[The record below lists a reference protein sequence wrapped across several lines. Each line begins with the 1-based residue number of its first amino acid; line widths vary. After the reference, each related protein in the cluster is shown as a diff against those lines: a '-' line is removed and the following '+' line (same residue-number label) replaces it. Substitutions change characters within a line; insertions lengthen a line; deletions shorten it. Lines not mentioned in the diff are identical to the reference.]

1 MTQEKQTS
9 IRILQS
15 KPTKKT
21 LGKTSVF
28 LLGLL
33 VGMISTA
40 ILMLTFF
47 HSNITTETDLI
58 TTESTSEKD
67 AESTARSS
75 AEAMHTTHD
84 DDGSNAYKQH
94 LNEKDLNNLFK
105 HPNKTQEVKN
115 VNKSP
120 FEQIGTP
127 ENKKTVIATSVKTI
141 PPLAKPMTKETIPKV
156 GVKPNEDVQPKTEV
170 KVKEETKPV
179 IKEILKKK
187 EQVKEASPEAS
198 VKVTIDRR
206 AAEIKP

>member
-58 TTESTSEKD
+58 TTESTSEKE
-67 AESTARSS
+67 AENTARSS

-120 FEQIGTP
+120 FEQIAIP

-141 PPLAKPMTKETIPKV
+141 PPLAKTMTKETILKLELSPM
-156 GVKPNEDVQPKTEV
+156 KTFSQ
-170 KVKEETKPV
+170 K
-179 IKEILKKK
+179 LKLK
-187 EQVKEASPEAS
+187 
-198 VKVTIDRR
+198 
-206 AAEIKP
+206 

>member
-1 MTQEKQTS
+1 M
-9 IRILQS
+9 
-15 KPTKKT
+15 
-21 LGKTSVF
+21 
-28 LLGLL
+28 
-33 VGMISTA
+33 
-40 ILMLTFF
+40 
-47 HSNITTETDLI
+47 
-58 TTESTSEKD
+58 
-67 AESTARSS
+67 
-75 AEAMHTTHD
+75 
-84 DDGSNAYKQH
+84 
-94 LNEKDLNNLFK
+94 FK

-179 IKEILKKK
+179 IKEIPTKK
-187 EQVKEASPEAS
+187 EQVKEISPEAS

-206 AAEIKP
+206 ATETKP